1 MHQVVLFIESD
12 ELDCVKNNE
21 IGNLFMNRFAI
32 EEDANFEILKIFQ
45 VENFSFFDEDSNDY
59 QIDYEKGKG
68 LMNLK
73 L

>member
-45 VENFSFFDEDSNDY
+45 VDEFFYDEDSNDL